1 MRNRFWGMT
10 SGLLTA
16 AALAAGTAL
25 AGQPAGVDA
34 EVKAPEIRMSA
45 AELNAYLSGEARSVP
60 DNCVVHY
67 SPFTGECMAVVCTGP
82 TGGQALYECS
92 EFGL

>member
-1 MRNRFWGMT
+1 
-10 SGLLTA
+10 
-16 AALAAGTAL
+16 
-25 AGQPAGVDA
+25 
-34 EVKAPEIRMSA
+34 MSA